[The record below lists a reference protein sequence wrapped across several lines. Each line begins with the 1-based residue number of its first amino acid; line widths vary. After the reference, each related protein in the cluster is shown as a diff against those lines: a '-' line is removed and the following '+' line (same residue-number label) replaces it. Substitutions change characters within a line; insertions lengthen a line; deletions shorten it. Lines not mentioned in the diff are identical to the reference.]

1 MYDNA
6 LKMNKVWNVALS
18 LALMLAGLS
27 CKQAQ
32 DIKAFTEARYS
43 MQSVK
48 EIKLNGIDVEE
59 RIQQRRGF
67 MHEEGDSLLASV
79 TSNSLEL
86 SATLAL
92 HVALQNQSEEKRNLT
107 ITRLKWLL
115 EVEGEDALTGTIEET
130 MVLHEGLNRLSIA
143 TPVGLATDGNM
154 PNYTGLSRL
163 ITLLGQRVDIRQ
175 HLTLKIKPTVKTPV
189 GNIESPAFIT
199 VSKPSSLVAF
209 FR

>member
-6 LKMNKVWNVALS
+6 LKMNKVWNIALS
-18 LALMLAGLS
+18 LALLLAALS

-43 MQSVK
+43 LQSVK
-48 EIKLNGIDVEE
+48 GIKLNGIDVEE

-67 MHEEGDSLLASV
+67 THEEGDSLLASV

-92 HVALQNQSEEKRNLT
+92 HVALEEQSEETRNLT

-115 EVEGEDALTGTIEET
+115 EMEGEDALTGTIEET

-143 TPVGLATDGNM
+143 TPVGLATDGNI